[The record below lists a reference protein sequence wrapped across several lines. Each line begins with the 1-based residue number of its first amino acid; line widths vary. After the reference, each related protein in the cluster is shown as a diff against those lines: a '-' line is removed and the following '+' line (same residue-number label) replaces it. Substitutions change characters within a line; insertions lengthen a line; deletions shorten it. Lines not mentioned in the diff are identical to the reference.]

1 MSTKLYYT
9 QGIRDFQV
17 KGTNYSEEKLEI
29 RLVRKKHR
37 CPDCGS
43 RDITTGNPLRERCAR
58 SADGPDPRSSL
69 GLYAAL
75 NLLSPMP

>member
-17 KGTNYSEEKLEI
+17 KGTHYSEEKLEI
-29 RLVRKKHR
+29 RLVRKKHQ

-43 RDITTGNPLRERCAR
+43 RDITAGNPL
-58 SADGPDPRSSL
+58 
-69 GLYAAL
+69 
-75 NLLSPMP
+75 